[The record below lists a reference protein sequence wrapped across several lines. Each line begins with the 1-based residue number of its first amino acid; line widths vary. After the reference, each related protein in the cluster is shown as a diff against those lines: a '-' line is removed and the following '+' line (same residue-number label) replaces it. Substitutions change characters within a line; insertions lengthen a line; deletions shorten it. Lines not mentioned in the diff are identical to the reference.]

1 MHVNISWVVFAF
13 LAGALVGEMI
23 TKRTVNK
30 WYDRRKSDR
39 ELRSDLRLATFG
51 LLALVA
57 FSLVFALLV
66 RWLHI
71 GG

>member
-1 MHVNISWVVFAF
+1 MYVNISWVVFAF
-13 LAGALVGEMI
+13 LVGALVGEMI

-39 ELRSDLRLATFG
+39 ERRSDLRLATFG
-51 LLALVA
+51 LLILIA
-57 FSLVFALLV
+57 FSLAFAVLV
-66 RWLHI
+66 RWFNI